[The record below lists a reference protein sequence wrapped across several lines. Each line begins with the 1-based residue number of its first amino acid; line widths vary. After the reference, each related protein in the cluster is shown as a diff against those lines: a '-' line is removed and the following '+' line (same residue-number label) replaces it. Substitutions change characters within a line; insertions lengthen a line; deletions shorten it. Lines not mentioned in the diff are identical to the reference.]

1 MSSSPLNPPFRV
13 LVYFINRFSGQSIT
27 NFTQSRNVLLLQI
40 SIALEKDRINT
51 IKYTV
56 IDCGTLT
63 Q

>member
-1 MSSSPLNPPFRV
+1 MSSSPLNPLFRV
-13 LVYFINRFSGQSIT
+13 LVYFINRSSGQSIT

-51 IKYTV
+51 IKHTI